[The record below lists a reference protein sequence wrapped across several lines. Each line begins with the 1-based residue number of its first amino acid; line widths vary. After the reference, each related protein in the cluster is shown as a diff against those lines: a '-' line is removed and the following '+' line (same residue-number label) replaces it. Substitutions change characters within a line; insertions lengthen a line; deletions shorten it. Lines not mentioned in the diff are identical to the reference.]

1 MAYGT
6 RWISYFGKAEQAYRE
21 AQSTLL
27 KLYSQ
32 DKKTKHPGSK
42 NRCKKRRKK

>member
-1 MAYGT
+1 MGNGT
-6 RWISYFGKAEQAYRE
+6 HWISYFGKAEQAYKE
-21 AQSTLL
+21 AQSALL

-42 NRCKKRRKK
+42 NRNKKKRK